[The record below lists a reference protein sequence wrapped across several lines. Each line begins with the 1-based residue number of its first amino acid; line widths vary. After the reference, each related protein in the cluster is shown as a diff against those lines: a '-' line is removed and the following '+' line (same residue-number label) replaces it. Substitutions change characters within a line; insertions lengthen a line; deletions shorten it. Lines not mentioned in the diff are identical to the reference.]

1 MKSALSLRSSQ
12 RGFYNGY
19 LQRINCDMPCQRP
32 ASEKIQVSVV
42 SLGSREIQWN
52 NSLVIECFF
61 SLFFWPLNPFNHV
74 FGMKVYV
81 SNWQLSE
88 ATVII
93 VRIQGRHTFF
103 IISAHIGFESRPFP
117 QWWSASKP
125 KVVFCVC
132 LSVMWIGTLILPPY
146 REMLKYV
153 GYFFLCPPRF
163 LLAKH
168 RSDSASQT
176 TKWKIQ
182 KEISSD
188 LHKDLAGW
196 DSFSSWHFQR
206 STFQSQCGLM
216 YL

>member
-42 SLGSREIQWN
+42 SLGSREIQWD

-74 FGMKVYV
+74 FGLKVFV

-103 IISAHIGFESRPFP
+103 YYFHAYWIWVQAFSPVMISLQTQS
-117 QWWSASKP
+117 S
-125 KVVFCVC
+125 
-132 LSVMWIGTLILPPY
+132 
-146 REMLKYV
+146 
-153 GYFFLCPPRF
+153 FLCLLVCNVNWNLNPPPLPWNAQVRR
-163 LLAKH
+163 LYLP
-168 RSDSASQT
+168 
-176 TKWKIQ
+176 
-182 KEISSD
+182 
-188 LHKDLAGW
+188 L
-196 DSFSSWHFQR
+196 
-206 STFQSQCGLM
+206 STPLPAR
-216 YL
+216 

>member
-42 SLGSREIQWN
+42 SLGSREIQWD

-74 FGMKVYV
+74 FGLKVFV

-93 VRIQGRHTFF
+93 VRHTFF
-103 IISAHIGFESRPFP
+103 IISTHVGFESRPFP
-117 QWWSASKP
+117 QRWSASKP
-125 KVVFCVC
+125 KVVFCLLVC
-132 LSVMWIGTLILPPY
+132 NVNWNLNPPPLPWNAQVRRLFLPLSTPLPA
-146 REMLKYV
+146 R
-153 GYFFLCPPRF
+153 
-163 LLAKH
+163 
-168 RSDSASQT
+168 
-176 TKWKIQ
+176 
-182 KEISSD
+182 
-188 LHKDLAGW
+188 
-196 DSFSSWHFQR
+196 
-206 STFQSQCGLM
+206 
-216 YL
+216 

>member
-42 SLGSREIQWN
+42 SLGSREIQWD

-74 FGMKVYV
+74 FGLKVFV

-88 ATVII
+88 ATEARSTYIFYYFHAYWIWV
-93 VRIQGRHTFF
+93 Q
-103 IISAHIGFESRPFP
+103 AFP
-117 QWWSASKP
+117 QRWSASKP

-163 LLAKH
+163 LLTKH